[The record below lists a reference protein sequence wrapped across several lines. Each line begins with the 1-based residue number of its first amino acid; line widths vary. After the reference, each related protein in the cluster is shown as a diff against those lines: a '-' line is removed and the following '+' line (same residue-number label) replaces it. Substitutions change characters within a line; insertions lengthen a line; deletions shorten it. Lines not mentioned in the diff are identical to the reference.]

1 MINARFNL
9 PKEIKQVLALG
20 LVIFVA
26 VLFLGGKA
34 IYKQSISQLIELKKE
49 RNQVSL
55 ENKVGKKLGELQEIR
70 EKQRVVKESSQFLSE
85 IAKLSAML
93 NMKMISISAVS
104 IEKRNEYVK
113 IPINLEL
120 ETTYHQL
127 GSFISKLENEDL
139 FINIEK
145 LIISLPEQAAKD
157 KTRIL
162 ASLVISTFYL
172 EDTSLEK

>member
-145 LIISLPEQAAKD
+145 LIISLPEQATKD